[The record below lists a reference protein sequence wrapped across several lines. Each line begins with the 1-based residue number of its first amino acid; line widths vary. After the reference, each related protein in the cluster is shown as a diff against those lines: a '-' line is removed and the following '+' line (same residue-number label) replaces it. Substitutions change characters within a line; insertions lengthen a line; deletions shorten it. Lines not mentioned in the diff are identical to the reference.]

1 MSPGTEERPIT
12 PDPATPVPAPA
23 VATPPAR
30 VWSPL
35 WELVLARLREFF
47 REPAAIFWTYGFPTV
62 LALALGVAFSGGTDP
77 KAIPIAVLDGPRQ
90 AARVEVLQQDPALGV
105 VAVSEEEA
113 RRRFQGARIVLA
125 VGGDD
130 EARFLFDPTNP
141 EADATR
147 RRVDDLLQRAAG
159 RKDAVVTRSDLV
171 QAPGS
176 RYIDFLIPGLIGM
189 NVMSS
194 SLWGIGYAL
203 VEARKRKLLK
213 RLAATPMKRSHF
225 VGSFLI
231 ARMVFLVTEVAAILA
246 FAVPVFDVQFQG
258 SILAAALLAIA
269 GAMAFAGL
277 GLVAASRTTS
287 TETVSGLMNIIML
300 PMFVLSG
307 VFFSA
312 SHFPDWMQMFIRPLP
327 LTLLNDGLRAVI
339 NEGAGVGDVAL
350 PLLALTGGALL
361 TLTVGLRW
369 FRWT

>member
-1 MSPGTEERPIT
+1 
-12 PDPATPVPAPA
+12 
-23 VATPPAR
+23 
-30 VWSPL
+30 
-35 WELVLARLREFF
+35 
-47 REPAAIFWTYGFPTV
+47 
-62 LALALGVAFSGGTDP
+62 
-77 KAIPIAVLDGPRQ
+77 
-90 AARVEVLQQDPALGV
+90 
-105 VAVSEEEA
+105 
-113 RRRFQGARIVLA
+113 
-125 VGGDD
+125 
-130 EARFLFDPTNP
+130 
-141 EADATR
+141 
-147 RRVDDLLQRAAG
+147 
-159 RKDAVVTRSDLV
+159 
-171 QAPGS
+171 
-176 RYIDFLIPGLIGM
+176 
-189 NVMSS
+189 
-194 SLWGIGYAL
+194 
-203 VEARKRKLLK
+203 
-213 RLAATPMKRSHF
+213 MKRSHF

-258 SILAAALLAIA
+258 SILAAALLSIA

-312 SHFPDWMQMFIRPLP
+312 SHFPDWMQTFIRPLP

-339 NEGAGVGDVAL
+339 NEGAGLGDVAL

>member
-1 MSPGTEERPIT
+1 MN
-12 PDPATPVPAPA
+12 
-23 VATPPAR
+23 
-30 VWSPL
+30 PL

-77 KAIPIAVLDGPRQ
+77 KAVPIAVLDGPRQ
-90 AARVEVLQQDPALGV
+90 AQRIEALRQDPHLAVEGMSEAEARV
-105 VAVSEEEA
+105 
-113 RRRFQGARIVLA
+113 RFEGARIVIA

-130 EARFLFDPTNP
+130 EARYLFDPTNP
-141 EADATR
+141 ESDPTR
-147 RRVDDLLQRAAG
+147 RRVDDVLQRAAG
-159 RKDAVVTRSDLV
+159 RPDPIATRDDPV
-171 QAPGS
+171 DAPGS
-176 RYIDFLIPGLIGM
+176 RYIDFLVPGLIGM
-189 NVMSS
+189 NIMSS
-194 SLWGIGYAL
+194 SMWGIGYAL

-231 ARMVFLVTEVAAILA
+231 ARMVFLATEVAVILS
-246 FAVPVFDVQFQG
+246 FAVLVFDVRIQG
-258 SILAAALLAIA
+258 SMAGAVLLAVA
-269 GAMAFAGL
+269 GAAAFAGL
-277 GLVAASRTTS
+277 GLIAASRTTS

-312 SHFPDWMQMFIRPLP
+312 AHFPGWMQPFIRPLP

-339 NEGAGVGDVAL
+339 NEGAGLGDVAV
-350 PLLALTGGALL
+350 PLAALAVGGVA
-361 TLTVGLRW
+361 TLAAGLRW